1 MEGQSGAKKVL
12 VVDDDQDLRTTVAE
26 FLNMQ
31 GFEVAEADNGL
42 EALLKVKRLRPHGIV
57 LDIMMPRLGGLQAL
71 QRIHAFDPAI
81 TVVVVSGVADAD
93 LQRQAALAGAS
104 ACLMKPAALSDIA
117 AALRGQVPPVREE
130 MPPVAPPAAA
140 TGRILVVDDEREI
153 RETLQEFFAEKGYD
167 VHQATN
173 GAAGIAAV
181 AAATLDV
188 VLLDIQMP
196 GLGGVDALA
205 AIRAIAPDVKVIM
218 VSGTPNPEVAS
229 RALAYGAFD
238 FVAKPI
244 DLAYLERSLETA
256 MTMKGLERG

>member
-1 MEGQSGAKKVL
+1 MVPQPGARKVL
-12 VVDDDQDLRTTVAE
+12 VVDDDQDLRSTVAE
-26 FLNMQ
+26 FLNLE
-31 GFEVAEADNGL
+31 GFEVAEAGNGL
-42 EALLKVKRLRPHGIV
+42 EALLKVKRLRPHGVV
-57 LDIMMPRLGGLQAL
+57 LDIMMPRLGGIQAL
-71 QRIHAFDPAI
+71 QRMHAFDPAI

-93 LQRQAALAGAS
+93 LHRQAALAGAS
-104 ACLMKPAALSDIA
+104 ACLMKPVALADIA
-117 AALRGQVPPVREE
+117 AALRGRVRPAREE
-130 MPPVAPPAAA
+130 IAPVAPAASA
-140 TGRILVVDDEREI
+140 VGRILLVDDEQEI
-153 RETLQEFFAEKGYD
+153 RETLQEFLAEKGYD

-181 AAATLDV
+181 AAVIPDV

-205 AIRAIAPDVKVIM
+205 AIRAIAPQVKVIM
-218 VSGTPNPEVAS
+218 VSGTPNAEVAS

-244 DLAYLERSLETA
+244 DLAHLERSLETA

>member
-1 MEGQSGAKKVL
+1 VL
-12 VVDDDQDLRTTVAE
+12 VVDDDPDLRSTVAE
-26 FLNMQ
+26 FLNME
-31 GFEVAEADNGL
+31 GFEVAEAENGL
-42 EALLKVKRLRPHGIV
+42 EALLKVKRLRPHGVV

-71 QRIHAFDPAI
+71 QRIRAFDPAI
-81 TVVVVSGVADAD
+81 TVVVISGVGDAD

-104 ACLMKPAALSDIA
+104 AWLMKPFALSDIA
-117 AALRGQVPPVREE
+117 AALRGQVPPAREE
-130 MPPVAPPAAA
+130 LPSVRPLEPAA
-140 TGRILVVDDEREI
+140 GRVLLVDDEQEI
-153 RETLQEFFAEKGYD
+153 RETLQEFLTEKGYD
-167 VHQATN
+167 VRQATN

-181 AAATLDV
+181 AEATPDV

-205 AIRAIAPDVKVIM
+205 AIRAIAPQVKVIM
-218 VSGTPNPEVAS
+218 VSGIPDADVAN

-256 MTMKGLERG
+256 MSMKEIERG